1 MIQLPSKHFSK
12 LMIWWCVLVQMQF
25 PPTTIHEVFWHQD
38 NIQWS
43 SESDC
48 TLLLLGRWNLRDEQ
62 FCCSFSFIKFLCYIW
77 TMLGLTKTIPDWSY
91 TIFIFHFFIS
101 LCLLSRR
108 IEQPQQ
114 LPGFVNILSFIKLSI
129 ITVSNTML
137 ADWHASDWMCFR

>member
-1 MIQLPSKHFSK
+1 
-12 LMIWWCVLVQMQF
+12 MIWWCVLVQMQF

-38 NIQWS
+38 SIQWS

-91 TIFIFHFFIS
+91 TIFIFHF
-101 LCLLSRR
+101 LSRCVSCLDALSSR
-108 IEQPQQ
+108 SSCQVLWISYHLSNCQ
-114 LPGFVNILSFIKLSI
+114 LSLYPTPCWLTDMLETGCILGKDVNF
-129 ITVSNTML
+129 
-137 ADWHASDWMCFR
+137 